1 MDSSQHREGAGRLV
15 DGKTISGIDEAR
27 LYVGRSRAFREEL
40 SIPKGAAVDLAPL
53 GQGEH
58 NANFTFAHPSSGVR
72 YVLRVNY
79 ASQLGLDNQVAY
91 EATALRALEPCGRA
105 PKVLLCDDSRE
116 AIDRGVL
123 VEELRTGALLDF
135 HNPAMVREAAR
146 VMADVHAL
154 RPEPDCG
161 LIRPNDPLRAQYD
174 TCRAYFNAYLS
185 SGLAEPHVVRYVR
198 EFFARTAESLEVP
211 FDAAECT
218 HVVNTEAVPSH
229 FLIPIDGE
237 GNVCGRGSM
246 LDWEKPVIGEVA
258 QDVAYFL
265 SPTTTIWDTDYIFDE
280 PAREAFI
287 REYWRAVGGRFSRG
301 GFDERLG
308 VYTMSNCL
316 LGITWSCN
324 AWVEYH
330 DPARPLKNDKTF
342 ELLKTYLSEPYLEEV
357 KRICF

>member
-1 MDSSQHREGAGRLV
+1 MGERVR
-15 DGKTISGIDEAR
+15 GIDEAR
-27 LYVGRSRAFREEL
+27 RYVTRSRAFREGLGVSQGTEVEL
-40 SIPKGAAVDLAPL
+40 SPL

-58 NANFTFAHPSSGVR
+58 NANFTFAHPVDGAR

-79 ASQLGLDNQVAY
+79 ASQLGLADQVGY
-91 EATALRALEPCGRA
+91 EAAALRALEPCGRT
-105 PKVLLCDDSRE
+105 PKVLLCDNSHE
-116 AIDRGVL
+116 VIDRGVL
-123 VEELRTGALLDF
+123 VEELRLGALLDF
-135 HNPAMVREAAR
+135 HNPGMVSEAAR
-146 VMADVHAL
+146 IMADVHAL
-154 RPEPDCG
+154 RPEADCG
-161 LIRPNDPLRAQYD
+161 LIKPSDPLRAQFE
-174 TCRAYFNAYLS
+174 TCRKYFDTYLS
-185 SGLAEPHVVRYVR
+185 SDLAEPHVVRFV
-198 EFFARTAESLEVP
+198 EDFLARTEGALDTP
-211 FDAAECT
+211 FSPAECV

-229 FLIPIDGE
+229 FVIPLNDSGD
-237 GNVCGRGSM
+237 VCGRGSM

-308 VYTMSNCL
+308 AYTMSNCL

-324 AWVEYH
+324 AWVGYH

>member
-1 MDSSQHREGAGRLV
+1 MISSQHREGAGRFV
-15 DGKTISGIDEAR
+15 DGKTTGTIDEAR
-27 LYVGRSRAFREEL
+27 RYVERSRVFREGL
-40 SIPKGAAVDLAPL
+40 GIPEDTAVDLAPL

-58 NANFTFAHPSSGVR
+58 NANFTFVHPVDGAR

-79 ASQLGLDNQVAY
+79 VSQLGLDNQVAY
-91 EATALRALEPCGRA
+91 EAAALRALEPCGRT

-123 VEELRTGALLDF
+123 VEELRAGSLLDF

-154 RPEPDCG
+154 RPGSDCG
-161 LIRPNDPLRAQYD
+161 LIRPADPLRAQFD
-174 TCRAYFNAYLS
+174 TCRKYFDTYLS
-185 SGLAEPHVVRYVR
+185 SDLTEPHVIRYVK
-198 EFFARTAESLEVP
+198 EFLARTADAIEVP
-211 FDAAECT
+211 FDAAECV
-218 HVVNTEAVPSH
+218 HIVNTEAVPSH

-265 SPTTTIWDTDYIFDE
+265 SPTTTIWDTDYIFDA

-287 REYWRAVGGRFSRG
+287 REYWRAVDGRFPRG
-301 GFDERLG
+301 DFDERLKA
-308 VYTMSNCL
+308 YTMSNCL
-316 LGITWSCN
+316 LGTTWSCN

-330 DPARPLKNDKTF
+330 DPARPLKNGKTF
-342 ELLKTYLSEPYLEEV
+342 ELLKTYLSKPYLEEV
-357 KRICF
+357 RRICF